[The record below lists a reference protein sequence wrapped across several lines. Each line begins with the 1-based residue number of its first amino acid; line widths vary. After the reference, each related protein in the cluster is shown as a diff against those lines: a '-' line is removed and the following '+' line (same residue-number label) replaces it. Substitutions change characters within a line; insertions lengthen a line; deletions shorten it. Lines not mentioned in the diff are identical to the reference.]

1 MPYGGVM
8 TKTQLHRL
16 SEANARLIGPRVP
29 GGRYLSAYWQE
40 EYTVLAMGSQADDA
54 WPWFRVQWA
63 DGRETVHST
72 PWDRRDRV
80 LA

>member
-1 MPYGGVM
+1 M
-8 TKTQLHRL
+8 TPSQLRRR
-16 SEANARLIGPRVP
+16 SEANAKLIGPQVP
-29 GGRYLSAYWQE
+29 GGRYLCAYWQE
-40 EYTVLAMGSQADDA
+40 EYTVLAIGSQVDDA

-63 DGRETVHST
+63 DGREAVHCT